1 MFIKIKLIKKITMSL
16 INKSLLS
23 KYSPLP
29 KNYSFEEI
37 MLYQPISI
45 AIWVRPILGDAFTD
59 ALEYEVEHN
68 QVSEA
73 NATLMT
79 TGGLLQYLSYAM
91 CYEGLPFIFAH
102 FSEVGITLPDVEH
115 SKSVDLKELN
125 YIQDHLRR
133 TLEFL
138 KDNLIKWLDC
148 RCSSFP
154 LYHPTCNNSCCGNK
168 GLNTPN
174 PNWELF
180 TPPRKNT
187 YLK

>member
-1 MFIKIKLIKKITMSL
+1 MALL
-16 INKSLLS
+16 NKTLLS
-23 KYSPLP
+23 TYSPLP
-29 KNYSFEEI
+29 RNYNFDEI

-45 AIWVRPILGDAFTD
+45 AIWVRPLLGDAFTD

-115 SKSVDLKELN
+115 SKSVDLKQLN
-125 YIQDHLRR
+125 YISDHLRR

-138 KDNLIKWLDC
+138 KDNLIKWLNEH
-148 RCSSFP
+148 SESFP
-154 LYHPTCNNSCCGNK
+154 LYNQYGCCNKS

-174 PNWELF
+174 PNWNIYGTKKIF
-180 TPPRKNT
+180 TN
-187 YLK
+187 LI

>member
-1 MFIKIKLIKKITMSL
+1 MAL
-16 INKSLLS
+16 INKSLLA

-29 KNYSFEEI
+29 INYNFDEI

-45 AIWVRPILGDAFTD
+45 AIWVRPLLGDALTD
-59 ALEYEVEHN
+59 LLEYEVEHN
-68 QVSEA
+68 HVSEE
-73 NATLMT
+73 NSTLMT

-115 SKSVDLKELN
+115 SKSVELKELN

-138 KDNLIKWLDC
+138 KDSLIKWLDC
-148 RCSSFP
+148 HCESFP
-154 LYHPTCNNSCCGNK
+154 LYQPTCNNSCCNTK

-187 YLK
+187 DLR